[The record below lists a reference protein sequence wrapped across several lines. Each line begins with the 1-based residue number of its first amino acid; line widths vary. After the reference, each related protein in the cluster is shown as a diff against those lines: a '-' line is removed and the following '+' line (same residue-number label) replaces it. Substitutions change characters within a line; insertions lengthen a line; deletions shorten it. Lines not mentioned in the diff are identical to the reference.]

1 MAKTKTLHEYFSERN
16 WVMMVALLGG
26 SISYIGLFGSSI
38 QDTSAQTLRMIALYI
53 FAITIPF
60 QGVYFVIHSYALR
73 YAGKLNSNQTHKVEK
88 VGDICRTIG
97 YLSVLGF
104 AFILLDISIGLGLS
118 FIIAG
123 ITCILMVR
131 ITWNLPID

>member
-16 WVMMVALLGG
+16 WVMMVALLGA

-38 QDTSAQTLRMIALYI
+38 DPNNAPTLRMIALYI

-73 YAGKLNSNQTHKVEK
+73 YAGKLNSKQSNKVERI
-88 VGDICRTIG
+88 GDICRTVG
-97 YLSVLGF
+97 YLSVMGF
-104 AFILLDISIGLGLS
+104 AFILLDISLGLGIS
-118 FIIAG
+118 FIVAG
-123 ITCILMVR
+123 LTCILMIR
-131 ITWNLPID
+131 ITWNLPMD